1 MFRKNLV
8 QRWDT
13 LDRISHLIN
22 LSGILIA
29 IISGLP
35 QLNLTLFGFNLGA
48 QFRWITDVIG
58 GEGVRRILHRYVVT
72 GLISLAFTV
81 HVFGFGLKKKKSHIL
96 FTFRDLKDL
105 VAYYGHKF
113 FRKAK
118 PVLGFHVPGEK
129 LLYWVALICLFIL
142 GSTGIIM
149 WTRFLYIDYNLLRL
163 FHRIASIILS
173 LFVLVHF
180 ILNIILPEQRS
191 AMRAMFING
200 KVPEEWVKQHHP
212 KMFEE
217 EEQTL
222 LTRRRMIKTFLWLI
236 PAIGFSYLFSELL
249 QKPQCRIGDI
259 IVEPPKVMVGKPFVI
274 SVEVTNMGYRE
285 SSFPIQLS
293 VDGKIVAEKNI
304 ALLDGETNLI
314 NFKTTI
320 NEIGRHT
327 IEVNGVSKMI
337 EVVEAPPP
345 IEKELADKFKELFPT
360 AYDFVPVVKDGKIVY
375 YEIYD
380 AEGML
385 IGYGFHERVYAPT
398 DRLTVTGIIDLDYK
412 VRMIDVE
419 KLKPD
424 IHVLNDKILDPDFEN
439 QFIGLTIEEM
449 RLSPEGKIDAVSG
462 ATISSTLIVETIRKI
477 LEEVQSP
484 S

>member
-8 QRWDT
+8 QRWDIF
-13 LDRISHLIN
+13 DRISHLIN

-29 IISGLP
+29 IITGLP
-35 QLNLTLFGFNLGA
+35 QLNLTLFGFDLGA

-72 GLISLAFTV
+72 GLISLAFTL
-81 HVFGFGLKKKKSHIL
+81 HVFGFGLRKKKSHIL
-96 FTFRDLKDL
+96 LTFKDLKDL

-118 PVLGFHVPGEK
+118 PALGFHVPGEK

-149 WTRFLYIDYNLLRL
+149 WTRLLYIEYNLLRL

-173 LFVLVHF
+173 LFVVVHF
-180 ILNIILPEQRS
+180 VMNIILPEQRS
-191 AMRAMFING
+191 AIRAMFING
-200 KVPEEWVKQHHP
+200 RVPEEWVKQHHP
-212 KMFEE
+212 KTFEE
-217 EEQTL
+217 DEQTL
-222 LTRRRMIKTFLWLI
+222 LTRRRTIKMFLWLI

-249 QKPQCRIGDI
+249 QKPKYQIGDI
-259 IVEPPKVMVGKPFVI
+259 IVGSPKVMVGKPFTI
-274 SVEVTNMGYRE
+274 SVEVTNIGYME
-285 SSFPIQLS
+285 GSFPIRLS
-293 VDGKIVAEKNI
+293 IDGKTVAEKNI
-304 ALLDGETNLI
+304 VLLDGETNLV

-320 NEIGRHT
+320 DEIGQHT
-327 IEVNGVSKMI
+327 IEVNGVSKVI

-345 IEKELADKFKELFPT
+345 IEKELADRFKELFPI
-360 AYDFVPVVKDGKIVY
+360 AYDFVPVMKDGKIVY

-380 AEGML
+380 VEGML
-385 IGYGFHERVYAPT
+385 IGYGFHERVYGPT

-412 VRMIDVE
+412 IKIIDVQ

-424 IHVLNDKILDPDFEN
+424 IHVHNDEILEPVFEN
-439 QFIGLTIEEM
+439 QFKGLTIEEIK
-449 RLSPEGKIDAVSG
+449 LSPEGKIDAVSG

-477 LEEVQSP
+477 LEEVQS
-484 S
+484 SS